1 MDDMVTNQR
10 LRDWGINVI
19 TDRIIGDRG
28 RDVIFAEN
36 AFIENINRDR
46 MSSFVTI
53 SYGVMDRNMTMNMQV
68 VTLVVGRDTIIRDS
82 SGRPMSFRN
91 LSEGMIVDAA
101 FSAAMTRSIPPQSR
115 AFSISV
121 VREDNQ
127 SAFTEGRVME
137 VNPEYEFFMIGNPFD
152 INSQMRFNVSNST
165 IIRDRRGRR
174 IRLRE
179 LRPGDFVRVEHA
191 TFMTMSIPPQTTAF
205 EVQIL

>member
-28 RDVIFAEN
+28 RDVIFAED
-36 AFIENINRDR
+36 AFIENINRDNR
-46 MSSFVTI
+46 SSFVTI
-53 SYGVMDRNMTMNMQV
+53 SYGVMDRNRTMNMQV

-91 LSEGMIVDAA
+91 LREGMIVDAA

-152 INSQMRFNVSNST
+152 INSQMRFNVSDST

-205 EVQIL
+205 EVQVL

>member
-1 MDDMVTNQR
+1 
-10 LRDWGINVI
+10 
-19 TDRIIGDRG
+19 
-28 RDVIFAEN
+28 
-36 AFIENINRDR
+36 
-46 MSSFVTI
+46 
-53 SYGVMDRNMTMNMQV
+53 
-68 VTLVVGRDTIIRDS
+68 
-82 SGRPMSFRN
+82 
-91 LSEGMIVDAA
+91 
-101 FSAAMTRSIPPQSR
+101 MTRSIPPQSR

-152 INSQMRFNVSNST
+152 INSQMRFNVSDST

-174 IRLRE
+174 IRLSE

-205 EVQIL
+205 EVQVL